1 MPVSLVHGDQRTLLP
16 TGLID
21 TGADSVLAG
30 NLLAD
35 QLEVDLDDHDGE
47 TTHAVGGRVVTALR
61 PWLSAPGRLLSSIPM
76 ADWLSEAK
84 EARIGL
90 VVLLALSGWS
100 VAFPMA
106 SAASFAGHVDPFA
119 GTAGGAH
126 SFGRG
131 HTFPGATVPF
141 GMVQWSPDTTT
152 AQGRPGGYSYRDRH
166 LTGFSLTHLSGA
178 GCSLYGDFPFLPTT
192 EPIRS
197 SPQSPGG
204 RLKGRFQPGFSHA
217 HEAAR
222 PGYYSV
228 RLNPVRGGSIDAALT
243 ATTRTGMARFSFPAG
258 PHAGVLIDA
267 GGSAQPDDFA
277 EVNLDPGAREIS
289 GTASSGLFCGQRP
302 RYRVYFAAVF
312 NRPFQ
317 RYGAWEGSRLRRS
330 ATTASA
336 TRTPAVH
343 PRSTAAAGAYASF
356 DTRRNQMVLV
366 RVGVSFVSV
375 EDARLNLA
383 AENPGRP
390 FRRVAAAARRSWNAS
405 LGGIRVSGGS
415 SARQASFYT
424 ALYHV
429 FMAPRTFSDVNGD
442 YLGMDDRVHNA
453 GGHIQ
458 YADFSGWDIYRSE
471 IQLLAM
477 LTPRR
482 TGDMIRSLLA
492 DAEQSGCLPRWP
504 YANGQ
509 SMTMV
514 GDPADPIIASAAAFG
529 AAGFDRERA
538 LRAMVRGA
546 SEPCRSANGEY
557 VERQGLAGY
566 LAHGYV
572 PFDIDTR
579 TRNANSIYGDP
590 ESVWGSAATSL
601 EYYLDDFSI
610 AQFAARS
617 LHDRS
622 TYARFMRRSA
632 WWRRLYE
639 PASETIEPRFADGS
653 FPHPYSSL
661 TGPGFVEGDSAQYTW
676 MVPQDPA
683 GLIRRMGGRARAAA
697 RLGRFLRELNGGRGG
712 IRSDHALLGNEP
724 TLQTPWL
731 YDWMGRPYR
740 TQQAVRRGLALY
752 SPTPAGYPGNDDL
765 GTLSAWYVFG
775 ALGLYP
781 EIPGVGVLALSTP
794 LFASAEIRLP
804 HARRALLSTRGHG
817 AYVDSLSIGGKPY
830 GRPWI
835 GYCELA
841 AGARLRYRLSARP
854 NREWGSSPAA
864 VPPSYG
870 PRRAMPGSS
879 CGP

>member
-1 MPVSLVHGDQRTLLP
+1 M
-16 TGLID
+16 
-21 TGADSVLAG
+21 
-30 NLLAD
+30 
-35 QLEVDLDDHDGE
+35 
-47 TTHAVGGRVVTALR
+47 
-61 PWLSAPGRLLSSIPM
+61 
-76 ADWLSEAK
+76 
-84 EARIGL
+84 
-90 VVLLALSGWS
+90 
-100 VAFPMA
+100 
-106 SAASFAGHVDPFA
+106 
-119 GTAGGAH
+119 
-126 SFGRG
+126 
-131 HTFPGATVPF
+131 FPGATVPF

-152 AQGRPGGYSYRDRH
+152 VPGHLDGYSWRDHH
-166 LTGFSLTHLSGA
+166 LTGFSLTHLDGA

-197 SPQSPGG
+197 SPQGKGG
-204 RLKGRFQPGFSHA
+204 RLDGDLQPGFSHA
-217 HEAAR
+217 NESAR

-228 RLNPVRGGSIDAALT
+228 RLNPVHGGAITTELT
-243 ATTRTGMARFSFPAG
+243 ATTRTGMARFTFPAS
-258 PHAGVLIDA
+258 PHASVLINA

-317 RYGAWEGSRLRRS
+317 AYGSWEGSRLKRS

-336 TRTPAVH
+336 TQTPTVH

-356 DTRRNQMVLV
+356 DTRRNRVVLA

-375 EDARLNLA
+375 EDARANLA
-383 AENPGRP
+383 AENSDKP
-390 FRRVAAAARRSWNAS
+390 FGKVAATARRSWNAS
-405 LGGIRVSGGS
+405 LGRIRVSGGS
-415 SARQASFYT
+415 SAQQASFYT

-442 YLGMDDRVHNA
+442 YLGMDGQVYNA
-453 GGHIQ
+453 GRHIQ

-477 LTPRR
+477 LAPRR

-492 DAEQSGCLPRWP
+492 DARQSGCLPRWS

-514 GDPADPIIASAAAFG
+514 GDPSDPIIASAAAFG
-529 AAGFDRERA
+529 AGGFDRGAA
-538 LRAMVRGA
+538 LEAMVRGA

-572 PFDIDTR
+572 PFDIDTQMK
-579 TRNANSIYGDP
+579 NANSIYGNP

-617 LHDRS
+617 LHDHS
-622 TYARFMRRSA
+622 TYAQFMQRSA

-639 PASETIEPRFADGS
+639 PASGMIEPRFASGA
-653 FPHPYSSL
+653 FPHPYSNL
-661 TGPGFVEGDSAQYTW
+661 KGPGFVEGDSAQYTW

-683 GLIRRMGGRARAAA
+683 GLIRRMGGKAKAAA
-697 RLGRFLRELNGGRGG
+697 RLGHFLRDLNGGQPAAH
-712 IRSDHALLGNEP
+712 SDHALLGNEP

-740 TQQAVRRGLALY
+740 TQAAVRRALGLY

-781 EIPGVGVLALSTP
+781 EVPGVGVLALSTP
-794 LFASAEIRLP
+794 LFPSAEIRLP
-804 HARRALLSTRGHG
+804 HSRRALLSTSGHG
-817 AYVDSLSIGGKPY
+817 TYVSSLTVGGHPH

-841 AGARLRYRLSARP
+841 AGARLRYQLSTKP
-854 NREWGSSPAA
+854 NRKWGRSAA
-864 VPPSYG
+864 ATPPSYG
-870 PRRAMPGSS
+870 PRRAMSKSP

>member
-1 MPVSLVHGDQRTLLP
+1 MLL
-16 TGLID
+16 GCAI
-21 TGADSVLAG
+21 
-30 NLLAD
+30 
-35 QLEVDLDDHDGE
+35 
-47 TTHAVGGRVVTALR
+47 AVPA
-61 PWLSAPGRLLSSIPM
+61 
-76 ADWLSEAK
+76 
-84 EARIGL
+84 
-90 VVLLALSGWS
+90 
-100 VAFPMA
+100 A
-106 SAASFAGHVDPFA
+106 SAASFASHVDPFA
-119 GTAGGAH
+119 GTVDGPD

-131 HTFPGATVPF
+131 NTVPGATVPF

-152 AQGRPGGYSYRDRH
+152 VQGRLAGYRYRDHH

-197 SPQSPGG
+197 SPQGTGG
-204 RLKGRFQPGFSHA
+204 RLDGNLQPGFSHA
-217 HEAAR
+217 NESAR

-228 RLNPVRGGSIDAALT
+228 RLNPVHGGAITTELT
-243 ATTRTGMARFSFPAG
+243 ATTRTGMARFTFPAS
-258 PHAGVLIDA
+258 PHASVLIDA

-317 RYGAWEGSRLRRS
+317 AYGSWEGSRLKRS
-330 ATTASA
+330 TTTASA
-336 TRTPAVH
+336 TQTPTVH

-356 DTRRNQMVLV
+356 DTRRSRVVMA

-375 EDARLNLA
+375 EDARANLA
-383 AENPGRP
+383 AENPGKP
-390 FRRVAAAARRSWNAS
+390 FGKVAARAQRSWNAS
-405 LGGIRVSGGS
+405 LGRIRVSGGS
-415 SARQASFYT
+415 SAQQASFYT

-429 FMAPRTFSDVNGD
+429 FMAPRTFNDVNGD
-442 YLGMDDRVHNA
+442 YLGMDGQVHNA
-453 GGHIQ
+453 GRHIQ

-471 IQLLAM
+471 IPLLAM

-492 DAEQSGCLPRWP
+492 DANESGCLPRWP

-509 SMTMV
+509 SMTLV
-514 GDPADPIIASAAAFG
+514 GDSADPIIASAAAFG
-529 AAGFDRERA
+529 AGGFDRGAA
-538 LRAMVRGA
+538 LEAMVRGA

-557 VERQGLAGY
+557 VERQGLAEY

-572 PFDIDTR
+572 PFDIDTQ
-579 TRNANSIYGDP
+579 TKNANSIYGDP

-617 LHDRS
+617 LHDGS
-622 TYARFMRRSA
+622 TYAQFMQRSSR
-632 WWRRLYE
+632 WRRLYD
-639 PASETIEPRFADGS
+639 PASGMIEPRFATGS
-653 FPHPYSSL
+653 FPNPYSR
-661 TGPGFVEGDSAQYTW
+661 TKGPGFVEGDSAQYTW

-683 GLIRRMGGRARAAA
+683 GLIRRMGGKAKAAA
-697 RLGRFLRELNGGRGG
+697 RLGYFLRDLNAGQGGA
-712 IRSDHALLGNEP
+712 RSDHALLGNEP

-731 YDWMGRPYR
+731 YDWMGRPFR
-740 TQQAVRRGLALY
+740 TQEAVRRALGLY

-781 EIPGVGVLALSTP
+781 EIPGVGMLALSTP
-794 LFASAEIRLP
+794 LFPSAEIRLP
-804 HARRALLSTRGHG
+804 HGRRALLSTRGHG
-817 AYVDSLSIGGKPY
+817 TYVGSLAVGGQPH

-841 AGARLRYRLSARP
+841 AGARLQYRLSTRP
-854 NREWGSSPAA
+854 NRSWGSSAA
-864 VPPSYG
+864 TTPPSYG
-870 PRRAMPGSS
+870 PRREMPNRR
-879 CGP
+879 CDP

>member
-1 MPVSLVHGDQRTLLP
+1 MR
-16 TGLID
+16 ID
-21 TGADSVLAG
+21 ATNG
-30 NLLAD
+30 
-35 QLEVDLDDHDGE
+35 
-47 TTHAVGGRVVTALR
+47 TR
-61 PWLSAPGRLLSSIPM
+61 APS
-76 ADWLSEAK
+76 
-84 EARIGL
+84 ARIGL
-90 VVLLALSGWS
+90 VALLVLCGCAA
-100 VAFPMA
+100 AFPSV
-106 SAASFAGHVDPFA
+106 SAAGPAAEVDPFA
-119 GTAGGAH
+119 GSVDGPH

-131 HTFPGATVPF
+131 NTFPGATVPF

-152 AQGRPGGYSYRDRH
+152 VPGHLAGYDYRDRH

-197 SPQSPGG
+197 SPQGTGG
-204 RLKGRFQPGFSHA
+204 RLDGRFQPGFSHA
-217 HEAAR
+217 GESAR

-228 RLNPVRGGSIDAALT
+228 RLNPVHGGAIDTELT
-243 ATTRTGMARFSFPAG
+243 ATTRTGMARFTFPAS
-258 PHAGVLIDA
+258 PHSSVLIDA

-277 EVNLDPGAREIS
+277 EVDLDPGAREIS

-317 RYGAWEGSRLRRS
+317 AYGGWEGSRLNPS

-336 TRTPAVH
+336 TQTPTAH

-356 DTRRNQMVLV
+356 DTRRNHVVLA

-383 AENPGRP
+383 AEDPEKP
-390 FRRVAAAARRSWNAS
+390 FGEVAAAAQRSWNAS
-405 LGGIRVSGGS
+405 LGRIRVSGGS
-415 SARQASFYT
+415 SARRASFYT

-429 FMAPRTFSDVNGD
+429 FMAPRTFSDVNGE
-442 YLGMDDRVHNA
+442 YLGMDGQVHDA
-453 GGHIQ
+453 EGHIQ

-482 TGDMIRSLLA
+482 TGDMIRSLLL

-514 GDPADPIIASAAAFG
+514 GDPADPIVASAAAFG
-529 AAGFDRERA
+529 AGGFDRGEA
-538 LRAMVRGA
+538 LEEMLRGA

-557 VERQGLAGY
+557 VERQGLAEY

-572 PFDIDTR
+572 PLDIDTR
-579 TRNANSIYGDP
+579 AKNANSIYGDP

-601 EYYLDDFSI
+601 EYYVDDFSI

-617 LHDRS
+617 LHDAS

-632 WWRRLYE
+632 RWRRLYE
-639 PASETIEPRFADGS
+639 PASGTIEPRFADGS
-653 FPHPYSSL
+653 FPGPYSSL
-661 TGPGFVEGDSAQYTW
+661 DGPGFVEGDSAQYTW

-683 GLIRRMGGRARAAA
+683 GLARRMGGRARAAA
-697 RLGRFLRELNGGRGG
+697 RLGRFLRVLNAGQGGMH
-712 IRSDHALLGNEP
+712 SDHALLGNEP

-740 TQQAVRRGLALY
+740 TQEAVRRALDLY

-794 LFASAEIRLP
+794 LFPSAEIRLP
-804 HARRALLSTRGHG
+804 HGHRALLSTSGHG
-817 AYVDSLSIGGKPY
+817 AYVDSLAVGGKPH

-854 NREWGSSPAA
+854 NRSWGSSAA
-864 VPPSYG
+864 DTPPSYG
-870 PRRAMPGSS
+870 PRRAMPGSP